1 MIAVQDGV
9 VRLDDAG
16 VSAVLGDG
24 DLDDAAAAELAAAG
38 LSPALDTLRRPVVT
52 LEVRVAGSSLQ
63 LHRIAVDAERAVV
76 LLAVRPGLHQLM
88 VLPPSHVAAALV
100 RITRTGPRRSPA
112 GAPRPAPVDAL
123 SGLLSD
129 DADVRHDAL
138 RAASATLAWRLRVAW
153 DAEHRDLVAVDGAD
167 GMHVLDEEDG
177 ALLPVSATTLYRVF
191 STALPPEP
199 LEHSRVDGSAPR
211 RASASA
217 HSVAAR
223 RASAPGRSLQ

>member
-16 VSAVLGDG
+16 VAAVLGDG
-24 DLDDAAAAELAAAG
+24 DLDDAAAAELATAG
-38 LSPALDTLRRPVVT
+38 LSPALDTVRRPVVT
-52 LEVRVAGSSLQ
+52 LEVRVAGSSIQ

-100 RITRTGPRRSPA
+100 RITRTGPRRSSPA
-112 GAPRPAPVDAL
+112 GGPRPAPADAL
-123 SGLLSD
+123 SRLLSD
-129 DADVRHDAL
+129 DADLRHDAL

-153 DAEHRDLVAVDGAD
+153 DAEHRDLVVVDGAD
-167 GMHVLDEEDG
+167 GMHVLDEEEG

-191 STALPPEP
+191 STALPPEA
-199 LEHSRVDGSAPR
+199 LEPHA
-211 RASASA
+211 
-217 HSVAAR
+217 
-223 RASAPGRSLQ
+223 